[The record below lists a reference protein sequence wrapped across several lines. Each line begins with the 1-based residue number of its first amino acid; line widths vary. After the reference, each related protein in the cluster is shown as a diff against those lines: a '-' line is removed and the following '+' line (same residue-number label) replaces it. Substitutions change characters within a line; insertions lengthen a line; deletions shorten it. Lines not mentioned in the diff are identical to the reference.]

1 MLTQTQPRQT
11 EHSALPPSGDAQ
23 VFWVKP
29 ETVAQFW
36 PLGEYFIKQACR
48 RGPGRLIPDNLKASC
63 EAGYSQYMVAML
75 GGECVAAAVTNVTT
89 DWPSGHKVLEWTAIG
104 ALKHRSAEW
113 LALEQ
118 TIIDAAKAHGC
129 MAMRSYSRRGM
140 EHLLKSKGFKPVG
153 VILEKEL
160 M

>member
-1 MLTQTQPRQT
+1 MPMPQRQT
-11 EHSALPPSGDAQ
+11 ASSDLHVSGETQ

-29 ETVAQFW
+29 ETVGQFW
-36 PLGEYFIKQACR
+36 PLGEYFIKQACK
-48 RGPGRLIPDNLKASC
+48 RGPGRLTPDNLKASC
-63 EAGYSQYMVAML
+63 EAGFSQYLVAMR

-104 ALKHRSAEW
+104 GRDYPNWKH
-113 LALEQ
+113 LESVV
-118 TIIDAAKAHGC
+118 IEAAKQHGC
-129 MAMRSYSRRGM
+129 MSMRTYSRMGM
-140 EHLLKSKGFKPVG
+140 QRLLKAKGVKPVG

>member
-11 EHSALPPSGDAQ
+11 EHSALSPSGDAQ

-36 PLGEYFIKQACR
+36 PLGEYFIKQACK

-104 ALKHRSAEW
+104 GRDYQNWQH
-113 LALEQ
+113 LEAVV
-118 TIIDAAKAHGC
+118 IEAAKQHGC
-129 MAMRSYSRRGM
+129 MTMRTYSRVGM
-140 EHLLKSKGFKPVG
+140 QRLLKSKGFKPVG